1 MRIWKVKPGSE
12 DDNEGTGENEGE
24 EAKWTAVSVADFDQ
38 HKSVE
43 FLFLLG
49 ILFDQILFII
59 FYRSAVGRVEWNITG

>member
-43 FLFLLG
+43 FLSLL
-49 ILFDQILFII
+49 FQYSF
-59 FYRSAVGRVEWNITG
+59 